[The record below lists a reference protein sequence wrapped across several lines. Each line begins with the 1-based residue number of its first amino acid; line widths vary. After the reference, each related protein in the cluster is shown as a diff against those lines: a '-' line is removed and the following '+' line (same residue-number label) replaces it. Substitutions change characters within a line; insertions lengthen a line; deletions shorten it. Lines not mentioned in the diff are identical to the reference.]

1 MGSYVVDVADVAD
14 VVNVMDEFSMLG
26 GARRDDALM
35 SVEREIRRLQA
46 VRSTMI
52 ADVAF
57 SASFVD
63 DGHHSPTHWLQAVA
77 NCARSTAARQV
88 NIAAMLRELPV
99 VALAASRGD
108 IGDDQFRLLLT
119 LFLNQRGRQA
129 LAESESEAMLVGY
142 ASTLTLRDFA
152 QVCERWLAHVD
163 PDGNIRDHEL
173 SRQARRVTNAQVG
186 AGHVLTAQ
194 GDALSGDIINR
205 ILDAQAQ
212 AELDQDRADLVAA
225 YGDSADQHPLART
238 ARQRRYD
245 ALVSVV
251 LKGAAAASSSPSS
264 SPAGFAEP
272 LVNIVTNVDT
282 LNAVVQSCYGPSD
295 PPMAHPPATSDRMWL
310 CQTVSGA
317 PVAPADLLVAVL
329 VGQIRRVLVDSVG
342 RVIDLGRRSRLFTGG
357 AREAVLLGGG
367 RCCWPGC
374 DRVGDQIDHVAPWA
388 RAGGFT
394 VPKNGAPMCG
404 THNRYKHRAQ
414 TTVVREVDGWR
425 HHRSDGSEIAPRST
439 ERVGE
444 RSSGRA
450 ACT

>member
-1 MGSYVVDVADVAD
+1 MGSCVVDVVDVM
-14 VVNVMDEFSMLG
+14 NEFSKLG
-26 GARRDDALM
+26 GAQRDDVFM
-35 SVEREIRRLQA
+35 NVEREIRRLHA

-52 ADVAF
+52 AAVA
-57 SASFVD
+57 SNSSFVD

-88 NIAAMLRELPV
+88 NMAAMLLELPGA
-99 VALAASRGD
+99 ALAASQGD
-108 IGDDQFRLLLT
+108 IGDDQLRLLLK

-142 ASTLTLRDFA
+142 AVSLTLRDFA
-152 QVCERWLAHVD
+152 RVCERWLAHVD

-194 GDALSGDIINR
+194 GDALSGDIITR
-205 ILDAQAQ
+205 ILDEQARV
-212 AELDQDRADLVAA
+212 ELDRDRADLVAA
-225 YGDSADQHPLART
+225 YGDSANQHPLART

-245 ALVSVV
+245 ALLSIV
-251 LKGAAAASSSPSS
+251 LRGAPAASSPSV
-264 SPAGFAEP
+264 AGCSEP
-272 LVNIVTNVDT
+272 LVNIVTNVET
-282 LNAVVQSCYGPSD
+282 LNAVVQSHFGSLG
-295 PPMAHPPATSDRMWL
+295 PPMANPPMTHPPATSERMWL
-310 CQTVSGA
+310 CQTVSGV
-317 PVAPADLLVAVL
+317 PLAPADLLVAVL
-329 VGQIRRVLVDSVG
+329 LGQIRRVVVDSVG

-404 THNRYKHRAQ
+404 AHNRYKHSAQ

-425 HHRSDGSEIAPRST
+425 HHRSDGSEIAPRT
-439 ERVGE
+439 TQLL
-444 RSSGRA
+444 SGRA

>member
-1 MGSYVVDVADVAD
+1 MGSCVVDVVDVM
-14 VVNVMDEFSMLG
+14 NEFSKLG
-26 GARRDDALM
+26 GAQRDDVFM
-35 SVEREIRRLQA
+35 NVEREIRRLHA

-52 ADVAF
+52 AAVA
-57 SASFVD
+57 SNSSFVD

-88 NIAAMLRELPV
+88 NMAAMLRELPGA
-99 VALAASRGD
+99 ALAASQGD
-108 IGDDQFRLLLT
+108 IGDDQLRLLLK

-142 ASTLTLRDFA
+142 AVSLTLRDFA
-152 QVCERWLAHVD
+152 RVCERWLAHVD

-194 GDALSGDIINR
+194 GDALSGDIITR
-205 ILDAQAQ
+205 ILDEQARV
-212 AELDQDRADLVAA
+212 ELDRDRADLVAA
-225 YGDSADQHPLART
+225 YGDSANQHPLART

-245 ALVSVV
+245 ALLSIV
-251 LKGAAAASSSPSS
+251 LKGAAAASS
-264 SPAGFAEP
+264 PAGFADP
-272 LVNIVTNVDT
+272 LVNIVTNVET
-282 LNAVVQSCYGPSD
+282 LNAVVQSHFGSLG
-295 PPMAHPPATSDRMWL
+295 PPMANPPMTHPPATSERMWL
-310 CQTVSGA
+310 CQTVSGV
-317 PVAPADLLVAVL
+317 PLAPADLLVAVL
-329 VGQIRRVLVDSVG
+329 LGQIRRVVVDSVG

>member
-1 MGSYVVDVADVAD
+1 MGSCVVDVVDVM
-14 VVNVMDEFSMLG
+14 NEFSKLG
-26 GARRDDALM
+26 GAQRDDVFM
-35 SVEREIRRLQA
+35 NVEREIRRLHA

-52 ADVAF
+52 AAVA
-57 SASFVD
+57 SNSSFVD
-63 DGHHSPTHWLQAVA
+63 DGHHSPTQWLQAVA

-88 NIAAMLRELPV
+88 NMAAMLLELPGA
-99 VALAASRGD
+99 ALAASQGD
-108 IGDDQFRLLLT
+108 IGDDQLRLLLK

-142 ASTLTLRDFA
+142 AVSLTLRDFA

-194 GDALSGDIINR
+194 GDALSGDIITR
-205 ILDAQAQ
+205 ILDEQARV
-212 AELDQDRADLVAA
+212 ELDRDRADLVAA
-225 YGDSADQHPLART
+225 YGDSANQHPLART

-245 ALVSVV
+245 ALLSIV
-251 LKGAAAASSSPSS
+251 LKGAAAASS
-264 SPAGFAEP
+264 PAGFADP
-272 LVNIVTNVDT
+272 LVNIVTNVET
-282 LNAVVQSCYGPSD
+282 LNAVVQSHFGSLG
-295 PPMAHPPATSDRMWL
+295 PPMANPPMTHPPATSERMWL
-310 CQTVSGA
+310 CQTVSGV
-317 PVAPADLLVAVL
+317 PLAPADLLVAVL
-329 VGQIRRVLVDSVG
+329 LGQIRRVVVDSVG

-404 THNRYKHRAQ
+404 AHNRYKHSAQ

-425 HHRSDGSEIAPRST
+425 HHRSDGSEIAPRT
-439 ERVGE
+439 TQLL
-444 RSSGRA
+444 SGRA

>member
-1 MGSYVVDVADVAD
+1 MGSYVVDVADVVNVVN
-14 VVNVMDEFSMLG
+14 VVNVMNEFSMLG

-99 VALAASRGD
+99 AALAASRGD
-108 IGDDQFRLLLT
+108 IGDDQLRLLLK

-129 LAESESEAMLVGY
+129 LAESEPESEAMLVGY
-142 ASTLTLRDFA
+142 AAALTLRDFA

-163 PDGNIRDHEL
+163 PDGNIRDHAL

-186 AGHVLTAQ
+186 TGHVLTAQ

-238 ARQRRYD
+238 ARQRRSD
-245 ALVSVV
+245 AMLRIV
-251 LKGAAAASSSPSS
+251 LKGAAAASSSAS
-264 SPAGFAEP
+264 AGCSEP
-272 LVNIVTNVDT
+272 LVNIVTNVET
-282 LNAVVQSCYGPSD
+282 LNAVVQSCYGSSD
-295 PPMAHPPATSDRMWL
+295 PQMAHPPATSERMWL

-329 VGQIRRVLVDSVG
+329 LGQIRRVVVDSVG

-374 DRVGDQIDHVAPWA
+374 DRVGNQIDHVAPWA

-404 THNRYKHRAQ
+404 AHNRYKHRAQ

-425 HHRSDGSEIAPRST
+425 HHRSDGSEIAPRASGL
-439 ERVGE
+439 VG
-444 RSSGRA
+444 
-450 ACT
+450 

>member
-1 MGSYVVDVADVAD
+1 MGSCVVDVVDVM
-14 VVNVMDEFSMLG
+14 NEFSKLG
-26 GARRDDALM
+26 GAQRDDVFM
-35 SVEREIRRLQA
+35 NVEREIRRLHA

-52 ADVAF
+52 AAVA
-57 SASFVD
+57 SNSSFVD

-88 NIAAMLRELPV
+88 NMAAMLLELPGA
-99 VALAASRGD
+99 ALAASQGD
-108 IGDDQFRLLLT
+108 IGDDQLRLLLK

-142 ASTLTLRDFA
+142 AVSLTLRDFA

-194 GDALSGDIINR
+194 GDALSGDIITR
-205 ILDAQAQ
+205 ILDEQARV
-212 AELDQDRADLVAA
+212 ELDRDRADLVAA
-225 YGDSADQHPLART
+225 YGDSANQHPLART

-245 ALVSVV
+245 ALLSIV
-251 LKGAAAASSSPSS
+251 LKGAAAASS
-264 SPAGFAEP
+264 PAGFADP
-272 LVNIVTNVDT
+272 LVNIVTNVET
-282 LNAVVQSCYGPSD
+282 LNAVVQSHFGSLG
-295 PPMAHPPATSDRMWL
+295 PPMANPPMTHPPATSERMWL
-310 CQTVSGA
+310 CQTVSGV
-317 PVAPADLLVAVL
+317 PLAPADLLVAVL
-329 VGQIRRVLVDSVG
+329 LGQIRRVVVDSVG

-388 RAGGFT
+388 RGWFHGSKKWSANVRSPQSIQTQRTNHGGS
-394 VPKNGAPMCG
+394 
-404 THNRYKHRAQ
+404 R
-414 TTVVREVDGWR
+414 
-425 HHRSDGSEIAPRST
+425 
-439 ERVGE
+439 
-444 RSSGRA
+444 GRWLASPPQRWFRNCAEDHPA
-450 ACT
+450 A

>member
-1 MGSYVVDVADVAD
+1 MGSCVVDVVDVM
-14 VVNVMDEFSMLG
+14 NEFSKLG
-26 GARRDDALM
+26 GAQRDDVFM
-35 SVEREIRRLQA
+35 NVEREIRRLHA

-52 ADVAF
+52 AAVA
-57 SASFVD
+57 SNSSFVD

-88 NIAAMLRELPV
+88 NMAAMLLELPGA
-99 VALAASRGD
+99 ALAASQGD
-108 IGDDQFRLLLT
+108 IGDDQLRLLLK

-142 ASTLTLRDFA
+142 AVSLTLRDFA

-194 GDALSGDIINR
+194 GDALSGDIITR
-205 ILDAQAQ
+205 ILDEQARV
-212 AELDQDRADLVAA
+212 ELDRDRADLVAA
-225 YGDSADQHPLART
+225 YGDSANQHPLART

-245 ALVSVV
+245 ALLSIV
-251 LKGAAAASSSPSS
+251 LKGAAAASS
-264 SPAGFAEP
+264 PAGFADP
-272 LVNIVTNVDT
+272 LVNIVTNVET
-282 LNAVVQSCYGPSD
+282 LNAVVQSHFGSLG
-295 PPMAHPPATSDRMWL
+295 PPMANPPMTHPPATSERMWL
-310 CQTVSGA
+310 CQTVSGV
-317 PVAPADLLVAVL
+317 PLAPADLLVAVL
-329 VGQIRRVLVDSVG
+329 LGQIRRVVVDSVG

-404 THNRYKHRAQ
+404 AHNRYKHSAQ

>member
-1 MGSYVVDVADVAD
+1 M
-14 VVNVMDEFSMLG
+14 
-26 GARRDDALM
+26 R
-35 SVEREIRRLQA
+35 VEREIRRLQA

-88 NIAAMLRELPV
+88 NIAAMFRELPV
-99 VALAASRGD
+99 AALAASRGD
-108 IGDDQFRLLLT
+108 IGDDQLRLLLK
-119 LFLNQRGRQA
+119 LFLNQRVRQA

-142 ASTLTLRDFA
+142 AVSLTLRDFA

-251 LKGAAAASSSPSS
+251 LKGAAASSSAS
-264 SPAGFAEP
+264 AGCAEP

-282 LNAVVQSCYGPSD
+282 LNAVVQSYYGSSD
-295 PPMAHPPATSDRMWL
+295 PPMAHPPTTSDRMWL

-317 PVAPADLLVAVL
+317 PVAPADLLVAVVL
-329 VGQIRRVLVDSVG
+329 GQIRRVVVDSVG

-388 RAGGFT
+388 RSGGFT

-404 THNRYKHRAQ
+404 AHNRYKHRAQ

-439 ERVGE
+439 KLEGE

>member
-1 MGSYVVDVADVAD
+1 MGSYVVNVADVM
-14 VVNVMDEFSMLG
+14 NEFSMLG

-52 ADVAF
+52 ADVEF

-88 NIAAMLRELPV
+88 NIAAMLHELPV
-99 VALAASRGD
+99 AALAASRGD
-108 IGDDQFRLLLT
+108 IGDDQLRLLLK
-119 LFLNQRGRQA
+119 LFVNQRGRQA
-129 LAESESEAMLVGY
+129 LVESESEAMLVGY
-142 ASTLTLRDFA
+142 AVSLTFRDFA

-238 ARQRRYD
+238 SRQRRYD
-245 ALVSVV
+245 ALLSIV
-251 LKGAAAASSSPSS
+251 LKGAGASSPAA
-264 SPAGFAEP
+264 AGFAEP
-272 LVNIVTNVDT
+272 LVNIVTNVET
-282 LNAVVQSCYGPSD
+282 LNAVVHSQYASSD
-295 PPMAHPPATSDRMWL
+295 PQMAHPPATSERMWL
-310 CQTVSGA
+310 CQTVSGV
-317 PVAPADLLVAVL
+317 PVAPADLLAAVL
-329 VGQIRRVLVDSVG
+329 LGQIRRVVVDSVG

-357 AREAVLLGGG
+357 AREAVLVGGG

-374 DRVGDQIDHVAPWA
+374 DRAGDQIDHIAPWA

-394 VPKNGAPMCG
+394 VPKNGAPLCG
-404 THNRYKHRAQ
+404 AHNRYKHRAQ

-425 HHRSDGSEIAPRST
+425 HHRSDGSEIAPRTSGL
-439 ERVGE
+439 VG
-444 RSSGRA
+444 
-450 ACT
+450 

>member
-1 MGSYVVDVADVAD
+1 MGSCVVDVVDVM
-14 VVNVMDEFSMLG
+14 NEFSKLG
-26 GARRDDALM
+26 GAQRDDVFM
-35 SVEREIRRLQA
+35 NVEREIRRLHA

-52 ADVAF
+52 AAVA
-57 SASFVD
+57 SNSSFVD

-88 NIAAMLRELPV
+88 NMAAMLLELPGA
-99 VALAASRGD
+99 ALAASQGD
-108 IGDDQFRLLLT
+108 IGDDQLRLLLK

-142 ASTLTLRDFA
+142 AVSLTLRDFA
-152 QVCERWLAHVD
+152 RVCERWLAHVD

-194 GDALSGDIINR
+194 GDALSGDIITR
-205 ILDAQAQ
+205 ILDEQARV
-212 AELDQDRADLVAA
+212 ELDRDRADLVAA
-225 YGDSADQHPLART
+225 YGDSANQHPLART

-245 ALVSVV
+245 ALLSIV
-251 LKGAAAASSSPSS
+251 LKGAAAASS
-264 SPAGFAEP
+264 PAGFADP
-272 LVNIVTNVDT
+272 LVNIVTNVET
-282 LNAVVQSCYGPSD
+282 LNAVVQSHFGSLG
-295 PPMAHPPATSDRMWL
+295 PPMANPPMTHPPATSERMWL
-310 CQTVSGA
+310 CQTVSGV
-317 PVAPADLLVAVL
+317 PLAPADLLVAVL
-329 VGQIRRVLVDSVG
+329 LGQIRRVVVDSVG

-404 THNRYKHRAQ
+404 AHNRYKHSAQ

-425 HHRSDGSEIAPRST
+425 HHRSDGSEIAPRT
-439 ERVGE
+439 TQLL
-444 RSSGRA
+444 SGRA

>member
-1 MGSYVVDVADVAD
+1 MGSYVVNVADVM
-14 VVNVMDEFSMLG
+14 NEFSMLG

-52 ADVAF
+52 ADVEF

-88 NIAAMLRELPV
+88 NIAAMLHELPV
-99 VALAASRGD
+99 AALAASRGD
-108 IGDDQFRLLLT
+108 IGDDQLRLLLK
-119 LFLNQRGRQA
+119 LFVNQRGRQA
-129 LAESESEAMLVGY
+129 LVESESEAMLVGY
-142 ASTLTLRDFA
+142 AVSLTFRDFA

-238 ARQRRYD
+238 SRQRRYD
-245 ALVSVV
+245 ALLSIV
-251 LKGAAAASSSPSS
+251 LKGAGAS
-264 SPAGFAEP
+264 SPAATGFAEP
-272 LVNIVTNVDT
+272 LVNIVTNVET
-282 LNAVVQSCYGPSD
+282 LNAVVHSQYASSD
-295 PPMAHPPATSDRMWL
+295 PQMAHPPATSERMWL
-310 CQTVSGA
+310 CQTVSGV

-329 VGQIRRVLVDSVG
+329 LGQIRRVVVDSVG

-357 AREAVLLGGG
+357 AREAVLVGGG

-404 THNRYKHRAQ
+404 AHNRYKHRAQ

-425 HHRSDGSEIAPRST
+425 HHRSDGSEIAPRT
-439 ERVGE
+439 
-444 RSSGRA
+444 SGLA
-450 ACT
+450 S

>member
-1 MGSYVVDVADVAD
+1 MGSCVVDVVDVM
-14 VVNVMDEFSMLG
+14 NEFSKLG
-26 GARRDDALM
+26 GAQRDDVFM
-35 SVEREIRRLQA
+35 NVEREIRRLHA

-52 ADVAF
+52 AAVA
-57 SASFVD
+57 SNSSFVD

-88 NIAAMLRELPV
+88 NMAAMLLELPGA
-99 VALAASRGD
+99 ALAASQGD
-108 IGDDQFRLLLT
+108 IGDDQLRLLLK

-142 ASTLTLRDFA
+142 AVSLTLRDFA
-152 QVCERWLAHVD
+152 RVCERWLAHVD

-194 GDALSGDIINR
+194 GDALSGDIITR
-205 ILDAQAQ
+205 ILDEQARV
-212 AELDQDRADLVAA
+212 ELDRDRADLVAA
-225 YGDSADQHPLART
+225 YGDSANQHPLART

-245 ALVSVV
+245 ALLSIV
-251 LKGAAAASSSPSS
+251 LKGAPAAS
-264 SPAGFAEP
+264 SPAGFADP
-272 LVNIVTNVDT
+272 LVNIVTNVET
-282 LNAVVQSCYGPSD
+282 LNAVVQSHFGSLG
-295 PPMAHPPATSDRMWL
+295 PPMANPPMTHPPATSERMWL
-310 CQTVSGA
+310 CQTVSGV
-317 PVAPADLLVAVL
+317 PLAPADLLVAVL
-329 VGQIRRVLVDSVG
+329 LGQIRRVVVDSVG

-404 THNRYKHRAQ
+404 AHNRYKHSAQ

-425 HHRSDGSEIAPRST
+425 HHRSDGSEIAPRT
-439 ERVGE
+439 TQLL
-444 RSSGRA
+444 SGRA